1 MPRELRICMAG
12 GRMTWAR
19 HLLSYADS
27 LRGGGVERALLRLA
41 EGWIAAGRRVTLVIG
56 DPRGP
61 LTAELPPGVEVVPG
75 PLVAAVRRL
84 RPDLVFCPG
93 NHYTS
98 RAAWL
103 RLRLGGACPPLV
115 AKMSN
120 ALARPDF
127 SGAVAWGYRRWL
139 GIHPH
144 VFDALVAMTPASR
157 DETIETTGI
166 VSRRVSVI
174 ANPPARVLTGAPPVV
189 LPPGR
194 FLLGV
199 GRLVPQKRW
208 DRLVAVLP
216 LIADREVV
224 AVVLGE
230 GRERRRLER
239 QAARLGVADR
249 LWLPGHVADPLPA
262 LARATLAV
270 LPSDY
275 EGVPGVLR
283 EALSVGTPVVAT
295 DSSRAIREI
304 VTGPELGSVVG
315 TGDQAALVDALDR
328 WLDLAA
334 RRPAP
339 VTPPGE
345 DAAAEYLQ
353 LFDALV
359 AARA

>member
-1 MPRELRICMAG
+1 
-12 GRMTWAR
+12 MTGAR

-41 EGWIAAGRRVTLVIG
+41 EGWVAAGRRVTLVIR
-56 DPRGP
+56 DPTGP
-61 LTAELPPGVEVVPG
+61 LAAELPGGVEVVPG
-75 PLVAAVRRL
+75 PLVGAVRRL
-84 RPDLVFCPG
+84 QPDLVFCPG

-103 RLRLGGACPPLV
+103 RLRLGRDCPPLV

-127 SGAVAWGYRRWL
+127 GGAVAWGYRRWL
-139 GIHPH
+139 RWHPQ

-157 DETIETTGI
+157 DEAIATTGI
-166 VSRRVSVI
+166 APGLVHVI
-174 ANPPARVLTGAPPVV
+174 ANPPARTLPGVPEVV

-208 DRLVAVLP
+208 DRLIAALP
-216 LIADREVV
+216 LLADQEVI

-239 QAARLGVADR
+239 QAAALGVAER

-262 LARATLAV
+262 LARAAVAV

-295 DSSRAIREI
+295 ESSRAIREI
-304 VTGPELGSVVG
+304 VTAPELGTVVP
-315 TGDQAALVDALDR
+315 TGDEAALVSALDA
-328 WLDLAA
+328 WLAPGA

-339 VTPPGE
+339 VPQPGE
-345 DAAAEYLQ
+345 DAAGAYLA
-353 LFDALV
+353 LFNRLTAG
-359 AARA
+359 R

>member
-1 MPRELRICMAG
+1 
-12 GRMTWAR
+12 MTGAR

-41 EGWIAAGRRVTLVIG
+41 EGWVAAGRRVTLVIG
-56 DPRGP
+56 DPSGP
-61 LTAELPPGVEVVPG
+61 LAAELPAGVEVVPG
-75 PLVAAVRRL
+75 PLVGTARRL
-84 RPDLVFCPG
+84 RPDIVFCPG

-103 RLRLGGACPPLV
+103 RLGLGRECPPLV

-127 SGAVAWGYRRWL
+127 SGAVAWGYHRWL
-139 GIHPH
+139 RLHPQ
-144 VFDALVAMTPASR
+144 VFDALVAMTPALR
-157 DETIETTGI
+157 DEAIATTGI
-166 VSRRVSVI
+166 APGLVSVI
-174 ANPPARVLTGAPPVV
+174 ANPPARTLPGAPAIA

-208 DRLVAVLP
+208 DRLVAALP
-216 LIADREVV
+216 LLADREVI

-239 QAARLGVADR
+239 QAAALGVADR

-262 LARATLAV
+262 LVLATVAV

-283 EALSVGTPVVAT
+283 EALSVGTPAVAT

-304 VTGPELGSVVG
+304 VTGPELGTVVAA
-315 TGDQAALVDALDR
+315 GDAAALVRALDA
-328 WLDLAA
+328 WLAPGVG
-334 RRPAP
+334 RPAP
-339 VTPPGE
+339 VPQPGE
-345 DAAAEYLQ
+345 DAAAAYLH
-353 LFDALV
+353 LFDGLV
-359 AARA
+359 AGRST

>member
-1 MPRELRICMAG
+1 
-12 GRMTWAR
+12 MTGAR

-56 DPRGP
+56 DPTGP
-61 LTAELPPGVEVVPG
+61 LAAELPAGVEVVPG
-75 PLVAAVRRL
+75 PLVGAVRRL

-98 RAAWL
+98 RGAWL
-103 RLRLGGACPPLV
+103 RLRLGRDCPPVV

-139 GIHPH
+139 RLHPH

-157 DETIETTGI
+157 EEAIATTGI
-166 VSRRVSVI
+166 APALVHVI
-174 ANPPARVLTGAPPVV
+174 ANPPARALPGAPEVA

-208 DRLVAVLP
+208 DRLVAALP
-216 LIADREVV
+216 LLADAQVI

-239 QAARLGVADR
+239 QAAALGVADR

-262 LARATLAV
+262 LARAAAAV

-304 VTGPELGSVVG
+304 VTAPDLGTVVA
-315 TGDQAALVDALDR
+315 TGDEAALVSALDA
-328 WLDLAA
+328 WLAPEA

-339 VTPPGE
+339 VPQPGE
-345 DAAAEYLQ
+345 DAATEYLA
-353 LFDALV
+353 LFDRLV
-359 AARA
+359 AARR